1 MTELKNLI
9 ITEKKPWYTSKTL
22 WFVVFV
28 EALTVLE
35 ASFNL
40 LQPYLQG
47 NVYAYLLVLL
57 GVGVKVLRVITTQ
70 GLKL

>member
-1 MTELKNLI
+1 MTELKKLI

-28 EALTVLE
+28 EALTMLE

-57 GVGVKVLRVITTQ
+57 GVGVKGLRVITTQ

>member
-1 MTELKNLI
+1 MNQAI

-28 EALTVLE
+28 EALTILE
-35 ASFNL
+35 ASFSL

-57 GVGVKVLRVITTQ
+57 SVGVKVLRVITTQ